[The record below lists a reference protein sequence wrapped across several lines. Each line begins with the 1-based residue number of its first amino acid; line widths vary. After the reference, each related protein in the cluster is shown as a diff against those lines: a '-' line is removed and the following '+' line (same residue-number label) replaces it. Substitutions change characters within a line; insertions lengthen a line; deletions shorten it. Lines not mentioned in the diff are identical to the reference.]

1 MGLLRNND
9 FKEVKQENSDRQ
21 AAVLEKSKERE
32 KTKFNSLLMYDAIN
46 RYYSLKEI
54 LEDIG
59 VTDLGATN
67 CCCPFH
73 GEIKGLSKPSAKYY
87 PDSDTLYC
95 YQEGKSYTAYHGIKT
110 LWNGDIKIYFNE
122 AWNNLNDVIKEELL
136 QKYGDVNSVEKS
148 DNQLEPYSDVYNEFI
163 SGNINFKTYRT
174 ALRKVL
180 YEIYTTDREKTLKE
194 IFKKKE

>member
-1 MGLLRNND
+1 MGLLNNND
-9 FKEVKQENSDRQ
+9 FKEVKKANSERKSAIMEQ
-21 AAVLEKSKERE
+21 AKEV
-32 KTKFNSLLMYDAIN
+32 KKAKFNSLLMYDAIN

-95 YQEGKSYTAYHGIKT
+95 YQEGKSYTAYHGIKI

>member
-122 AWNNLNDVIKEELL
+122 AWNNLNDVVKEELL

-180 YEIYTTDREKTLKE
+180 YEIYTTDREKTIKE

>member
-122 AWNNLNDVIKEELL
+122 AWNNLNDVVKEELL

>member
-95 YQEGKSYTAYHGIKT
+95 YQEGKSYTAYHGIKI

-136 QKYGDVNSVEKS
+136 QKYGDANSVEKS

>member
-9 FKEVKQENSDRQ
+9 FKEVKQENSDRK

-122 AWNNLNDVIKEELL
+122 AWNNLNDVVKEELL